1 MNLFNSDFMKVSG
14 KTGSVSVLDFLAGEF
29 VVQNMLML
37 PMVVMAYL
45 VAGAI
50 YTPVASGRMF
60 LYKDLDRATIISE
73 NPCPVWYLRR
83 VRGIADGGDGR
94 SLHPVHR
101 ALRLR
106 FRHTAAGRRCGHR
119 FGCGLHRRHPVRR
132 CGDYTG
138 GGRPCH
144 PVLDR
149 QYESAD
155 HTVHLDVKVDEDT
168 VWLNRKQLAL
178 LFGRDIKTIGK
189 HVGNALREELNGFSV
204 VAKFATTA
212 SDGKTY
218 QVEHYNLDMI
228 LSVGYRVKSKEGIYS
243 RRWANS
249 VLKQH
254 LVDGYIINRKRLDA
268 LHAVVKVL
276 SRSTEPE
283 IAGTAEILER
293 YLPSL
298 VLLNDYDTGNVPIPK
313 GDESQWVL
321 TYEDAMLFIRSM
333 PFYTQSDLFGRER
346 NGSFQGIVAGLYQ
359 TFGGEE
365 LYRSTQEKAANL
377 LYQVVKDHPFS
388 DGNKRCAA
396 ALFVYFL
403 NGNSILGDDDSTA
416 CGG

>member
-1 MNLFNSDFMKVSG
+1 MDFQLSQNLR
-14 KTGSVSVLDFLAGEF
+14 
-29 VVQNMLML
+29 Q
-37 PMVVMAYL
+37 
-45 VAGAI
+45 
-50 YTPVASGRMF
+50 
-60 LYKDLDRATIISE
+60 
-73 NPCPVWYLRR
+73 
-83 VRGIADGGDGR
+83 
-94 SLHPVHR
+94 LHLTV
-101 ALRLR
+101 
-106 FRHTAAGRRCGHR
+106 RHTKSSITTWIRSCRS
-119 FGCGLHRRHPVRR
+119 
-132 CGDYTG
+132 D
-138 GGRPCH
+138 
-144 PVLDR
+144 
-149 QYESAD
+149 
-155 HTVHLDVKVDEDT
+155 
-168 VWLNRKQLAL
+168 
-178 LFGRDIKTIGK
+178 
-189 HVGNALREELNGFSV
+189 
-204 VAKFATTA
+204 TA
-212 SDGKTY
+212 SNPRKAS
-218 QVEHYNLDMI
+218 NF
-228 LSVGYRVKSKEGIYS
+228 

-254 LVDGYIINRKRLDA
+254 LVDGYIINRKRLDT

-403 NGNSILGDDDSTA
+403 NGNSILGDDDSPA

>member
-1 MNLFNSDFMKVSG
+1 M
-14 KTGSVSVLDFLAGEF
+14 TGEELKR
-29 VVQNMLML
+29 Q
-37 PMVVMAYL
+37 
-45 VAGAI
+45 
-50 YTPVASGRMF
+50 
-60 LYKDLDRATIISE
+60 
-73 NPCPVWYLRR
+73 
-83 VRGIADGGDGR
+83 IA
-94 SLHPVHR
+94 L
-101 ALRLR
+101 
-106 FRHTAAGRRCGHR
+106 
-119 FGCGLHRRHPVRR
+119 
-132 CGDYTG
+132 
-138 GGRPCH
+138 
-144 PVLDR
+144 
-149 QYESAD
+149 YESAD
-155 HTVHLDVKVDEDT
+155 HTVHLDMKVDEDT
-168 VWLNRKQLAL
+168 VWLNRQQLAL

-228 LSVGYRVKSKEGIYS
+228 LSVGYRVKSKEGIYF

-254 LVDGYIINRKRLDA
+254 LVDGYTINRKRLDA

-333 PFYTQSDLFGRER
+333 PYMPITVVFANSFAHGAENAYIWLFAVWAYRNFCGALDWFSLSVGGVGVSRGGVEFVPVDAGPVCGRDAVVRFGRR
-346 NGSFQGIVAGLYQ
+346 CLFALPQGV
-359 TFGGEE
+359 
-365 LYRSTQEKAANL
+365 
-377 LYQVVKDHPFS
+377 
-388 DGNKRCAA
+388 
-396 ALFVYFL
+396 
-403 NGNSILGDDDSTA
+403 GDE
-416 CGG
+416 

>member
-1 MNLFNSDFMKVSG
+1 M
-14 KTGSVSVLDFLAGEF
+14 TGEELK
-29 VVQNMLML
+29 QQ
-37 PMVVMAYL
+37 
-45 VAGAI
+45 
-50 YTPVASGRMF
+50 
-60 LYKDLDRATIISE
+60 
-73 NPCPVWYLRR
+73 
-83 VRGIADGGDGR
+83 IA
-94 SLHPVHR
+94 L
-101 ALRLR
+101 
-106 FRHTAAGRRCGHR
+106 
-119 FGCGLHRRHPVRR
+119 
-132 CGDYTG
+132 
-138 GGRPCH
+138 
-144 PVLDR
+144 
-149 QYESAD
+149 YESAD

-168 VWLNRKQLAL
+168 VWLNRQQLAL

-228 LSVGYRVKSKEGIYS
+228 LSVGYRVKSKEGIYF

-254 LVDGYIINRKRLDA
+254 LVDGYTINRKRLDA

-333 PFYTQSDLFGRER
+333 PFYMQSDLFGRER

-365 LYRSTQEKAANL
+365 LYVPPRRKPRTCCIKLSRITRSPTAINVVPPHCSCISRTATVYWATMTPLLVEGNALAAMTLMIALSAPAGKDTMIALVENFLIRHESQEIN
-377 LYQVVKDHPFS
+377 
-388 DGNKRCAA
+388 
-396 ALFVYFL
+396 
-403 NGNSILGDDDSTA
+403 
-416 CGG
+416 

>member
-1 MNLFNSDFMKVSG
+1 MIYRQPKKRGNLM
-14 KTGSVSVLDFLAGEF
+14 TGEELK
-29 VVQNMLML
+29 QQ
-37 PMVVMAYL
+37 
-45 VAGAI
+45 
-50 YTPVASGRMF
+50 
-60 LYKDLDRATIISE
+60 
-73 NPCPVWYLRR
+73 
-83 VRGIADGGDGR
+83 IA
-94 SLHPVHR
+94 L
-101 ALRLR
+101 
-106 FRHTAAGRRCGHR
+106 
-119 FGCGLHRRHPVRR
+119 
-132 CGDYTG
+132 
-138 GGRPCH
+138 
-144 PVLDR
+144 
-149 QYESAD
+149 YESAD
-155 HTVHLDVKVDEDT
+155 HTVHLDGKVDEDT
-168 VWLNRKQLAL
+168 VWLNRQQLAL

-189 HVGNALREELNGFSV
+189 HIGNALREELNGFSV
-204 VAKFATTA
+204 VAEFATTA

-403 NGNSILGDDDSTA
+403 NGNSILGDDDSPA

>member
-1 MNLFNSDFMKVSG
+1 M
-14 KTGSVSVLDFLAGEF
+14 TGEELK
-29 VVQNMLML
+29 QQ
-37 PMVVMAYL
+37 
-45 VAGAI
+45 
-50 YTPVASGRMF
+50 
-60 LYKDLDRATIISE
+60 
-73 NPCPVWYLRR
+73 
-83 VRGIADGGDGR
+83 IA
-94 SLHPVHR
+94 L
-101 ALRLR
+101 
-106 FRHTAAGRRCGHR
+106 
-119 FGCGLHRRHPVRR
+119 
-132 CGDYTG
+132 
-138 GGRPCH
+138 
-144 PVLDR
+144 
-149 QYESAD
+149 YESAD

-168 VWLNRKQLAL
+168 VWLNRQQLAL

-189 HVGNALREELNGFSV
+189 HIGNALREEPNGFSV
-204 VAKFATTA
+204 VAEFATTA

-218 QVEHYNLDMI
+218 QVEHYNLDTI

-254 LVDGYIINRKRLDA
+254 LVDGYTINHKRLDA

-403 NGNSILGDDDSTA
+403 NGNSILGDDDSPA